1 MSEIYETI
9 IPNIK
14 DEEGDDVI
22 LKMVFNKNIYQD
34 NVSAEA
40 FDSKG
45 RYFYAK
51 KLEKELEYYINQAE
65 EENLELTY
73 CEYEGIV
80 CIELQLDKWS
90 ECDTLNEDKNHP
102 YHLHLQ
108 SINDEISEATE
119 KIKKLK
125 KKKLQAEKF
134 YGNNYYL

>member
-1 MSEIYETI
+1 MTETYKTI

-51 KLEKELEYYINQAE
+51 ELEKELEYYINQAE
-65 EENLELTY
+65 EGNLKLTY

-90 ECDTLNEDKNHP
+90 EYDTLNEDKYSP
-102 YHLHLQ
+102 YHLQ
-108 SINDEISEATE
+108 SINDEIAEAEE
-119 KIKKLK
+119 KINFLK
-125 KKKLQAEKF
+125 KKKLQCEKV
-134 YGNNYYL
+134 YEN